1 MVFFFKFYHFCILQS
16 DYYCSDC
23 RNGSAPNCVDY
34 VEFGREDIVPFITLE
49 RSGRLCGERTGFAFD
64 EPEGQL
70 LIWLRLGTAEQT
82 VGCI

>member
-1 MVFFFKFYHFCILQS
+1 M
-16 DYYCSDC
+16 
-23 RNGSAPNCVDY
+23 
-34 VEFGREDIVPFITLE
+34 PFITLE